1 MKIYT
6 IIPIL
11 LLTACNSMYIKPNTM
26 EKGELTFADRGGYS
40 MKRSIKERMEE
51 RGYTV
56 RVGKMRTS
64 GTLGE
69 FEGLGAEGDGISI
82 RNIVIPADT
91 KYVVVVNERREWFMP
106 FWCMFNGFWWWN
118 FNVSIADQKTGEEL
132 LTWRGRACANSALR
146 MLDGALDELE
156 KK

>member
-26 EKGELTFADRGGYS
+26 EKGQNVYAQRGGYS
-40 MKRSIKERMEE
+40 MRRSIKERMEE
-51 RGYTV
+51 RGYIVSVGKAKASRSLSSDGDEFESIDFDSNEVPANTRYVV
-56 RVGKMRTS
+56 RVT
-64 GTLGE
+64 
-69 FEGLGAEGDGISI
+69 
-82 RNIVIPADT
+82 
-91 KYVVVVNERREWFMP
+91 ERREWFMP